1 MRCVKEINW
10 YKIRIWPKIRNL
22 TAICCINSIGK
33 WTRVYIICILCIKTA
48 QRVHT
53 THSLARSLSLT
64 HPLTHSLTH
73 SPTHSFTHSLTHPI
87 TQSLTRMLQNG
98 INQFPLCSSND
109 IIEASGGHLS
119 KYVSQRVFNSVASF
133 ISNDHEFQF
142 LPEILI
148 SDASSNFFHKL

>member
-53 THSLARSLSLT
+53 TRSLARSLSLT

-73 SPTHSFTHSLTHPI
+73 SPTHSLIHSI
-87 TQSLTRMLQNG
+87 TQSPNHSLACFKMAL
-98 INQFPLCSSND
+98 ISFPFV
-109 IIEASGGHLS
+109 HQMTLS
-119 KYVSQRVFNSVASF
+119 KLPGDICQNMFLSVFLILSRVLFPMTTNF
-133 ISNDHEFQF
+133 
-142 LPEILI
+142 
-148 SDASSNFFHKL
+148 NFFRKF